1 MASTGI
7 PRTTALIP
15 GAYERDAL
23 TYRQSGAMGG
33 PAFGSANVQ
42 TGCPSMS
49 AATTAD
55 REIEGGG
62 AASQRR
68 RTAAGKLAAPGPS
81 RTYAIW
87 NSVRSTSEIRV
98 AFKPLRRTKSA
109 IGAAWI
115 LAAGVIGVTAN
126 VTSVGGAVLLAGF
139 GLVPPLVMLL
149 LLRWSDSQQTLSES
163 IQEARG

>member
-1 MASTGI
+1 MQ
-7 PRTTALIP
+7 L
-15 GAYERDAL
+15 D
-23 TYRQSGAMGG
+23 
-33 PAFGSANVQ
+33 
-42 TGCPSMS
+42 
-49 AATTAD
+49 
-55 REIEGGG
+55 
-62 AASQRR
+62 
-68 RTAAGKLAAPGPS
+68 APGLS

>member
-7 PRTTALIP
+7 PRTAALIP

-42 TGCPSMS
+42 TGCASMS
-49 AATTAD
+49 GATTAD
-55 REIEGGG
+55 REKEGGE
-62 AASQRR
+62 S
-68 RTAAGKLAAPGPS
+68 T
-81 RTYAIW
+81 W
-87 NSVRSTSEIRV
+87 NSVRSTSEISV

-109 IGAAWI
+109 IGAAWV

-149 LLRWSDSQQTLSES
+149 LLRWCDSQQTLSES

>member
-1 MASTGI
+1 
-7 PRTTALIP
+7 
-15 GAYERDAL
+15 
-23 TYRQSGAMGG
+23 
-33 PAFGSANVQ
+33 
-42 TGCPSMS
+42 MS

-55 REIEGGG
+55 REKEGGG

-68 RTAAGKLAAPGPS
+68 RTAAVQLDAPGLS